1 MIKMKKKKIKWY
13 LKNLWIRIKIIKTN
27 KYPNYN
33 SWVIKRKNEM
43 IKPKIIIMKMLILII
58 NNENIDNQLYN
69 DEEKENE
76 EKGNDNKEKY
86 KKK

>member
-1 MIKMKKKKIKWY
+1 
-13 LKNLWIRIKIIKTN
+13 
-27 KYPNYN
+27 
-33 SWVIKRKNEM
+33 M

-86 KKK
+86 KKN